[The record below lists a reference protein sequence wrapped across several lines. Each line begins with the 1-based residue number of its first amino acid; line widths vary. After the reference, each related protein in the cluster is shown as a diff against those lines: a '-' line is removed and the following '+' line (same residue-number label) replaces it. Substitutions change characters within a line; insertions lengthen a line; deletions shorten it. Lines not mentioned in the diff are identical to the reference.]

1 MNSLKKI
8 ILTFVILTVAVIAYK
23 NFSNKS
29 SSDISSKENLPIVAI
44 TQIIEHQALDQE
56 REGIIDVLA
65 KAGYVDGKTI
75 KIVYQ
80 NAQGNI
86 STATQIVTQIVSQQP
101 KVIVA
106 ISTPSA
112 QAALPSCIAQ
122 KIPLV
127 FTAVTDPI
135 GAKLVKDMT
144 TKRDEPVTG
153 VSDHLPIESQIQL
166 VKDFIPD
173 LKTLGV
179 IYNAGEVNS
188 VNMVKDLKEA
198 AEKLN
203 IQIIEATAS
212 KTADVSTAMTSLV
225 GKVQAVYVPN
235 DNTAVAAM
243 NSIAQIGEK
252 NKLPVFAGDTG
263 SVNAGAVA
271 TRGYDRFELGR
282 KAGELVLKILKGTPA
297 GDLPVE
303 SGKSMQLTLNVEAAQ
318 KMGVIVPRAVLEIAT
333 VIGE

>member
-8 ILTFVILTVAVIAYK
+8 ISTLVILILSIIIYK
-23 NFSNKS
+23 HFSSKS
-29 SSDISSKENLPIVAI
+29 SIDISSKEKLPIIAI

-65 KAGYVDGKTI
+65 KAGYIDGQTI
-75 KIVYQ
+75 KIIYQ

-86 STATQIVTQIVSQQP
+86 STAAQIVTQIVSQHP
-101 KVIVA
+101 KVMVA

-112 QAALPSCIAQ
+112 QAALPSCLAQ
-122 KIPLV
+122 NIPLV

-144 TKRDEPVTG
+144 KRTELVTG
-153 VSDHLPIESQIQL
+153 VSDYLPIQSQIEL

-188 VNMVKDLKEA
+188 VNMVKSLKEE

-203 IQIIEATAS
+203 IQIVEATAS
-212 KTADVSTAMTSLV
+212 KTGDVSTAMTSLV
-225 GKVQAVYVPN
+225 GKVQAVYIPN

-243 NSIAQIGEK
+243 NSIVQIGEK
-252 NKLPVFAGDTG
+252 HKLPVFAGDTG
-263 SVNAGAVA
+263 SVSAGAVA
-271 TRGYDRFELGR
+271 ARGYDRFELGR

-297 GDLPVE
+297 GNLPIE
-303 SGKSMQLTLNVEAAQ
+303 SGQTMRLTLNIKAA
-318 KMGVIVPRAVLEIAT
+318 KRMGVVVDPSILKTAT
-333 VIGE
+333 VTGE

>member
-1 MNSLKKI
+1 MSSLKKI
-8 ILTFVILTVAVIAYK
+8 TLSLVILILAVVAYK
-23 NFSNKS
+23 HFSSKS
-29 SSDISSKENLPIVAI
+29 SINISSTENLPIVAI

-65 KAGYVDGKTI
+65 KAGYIDGQTV

-86 STATQIVTQIVSQQP
+86 GTAAQIVNQIISQKP
-101 KVIVA
+101 KVMVA

-112 QAALPSCIAQ
+112 QAALPSCIIQ

-127 FTAVTDPI
+127 FTAVTDPM
-135 GAKLVKDMT
+135 GAKLVKDMA
-144 TKRDEPVTG
+144 KRNEPVTG
-153 VSDHLPIESQIQL
+153 VSDRLPIESQIQL
-166 VKDFIPD
+166 VKDFIPG

-188 VNMVKDLKEA
+188 VNMVKSLKEEA
-198 AEKLN
+198 VKLN
-203 IQIIEATAS
+203 IEIVEATAS
-212 KTADVSTAMTSLV
+212 KTSDVSTAMIGLV

-252 NKLPVFAGDTG
+252 HKLPVFAGDTG
-263 SVNAGAVA
+263 SVNSGAVA

-303 SGKSMQLTLNVEAAQ
+303 SGQSMQLTLNAEAAQ
-318 KMGVIVPRAVLEIAT
+318 KMGVAVPPSILQTAI